1 MTALQPAEKFG
12 IEVNFLTGRYV
23 ATAHNNRRRTE
34 WPPHTARLFSAL
46 VNAWAE
52 EGRDP
57 AERAALEWL
66 EAQDPPAI
74 AASGAIPRRAVSH
87 FVPVPDTSIIGLS
100 FHAKK
105 AKEVWDIQD
114 QLSRSLADS
123 KGANT
128 QATMRLQQE
137 LRRAQDVQNQV
148 SRTGNTNPAVAAGMF
163 PDKRGRQERFFPSVT
178 PHEPRV
184 TYVWSTLPPDGLYS
198 VLDDMLLR
206 VTRLGHSSSMVS
218 CRMTREPA
226 TANYLPGTAGASIH
240 FVKKGQLAALERL
253 FGLHEGIK
261 PRSLPYVD
269 ISYSSPGNAPSPAP
283 EQSSMAGEWIIFEF
297 MHGSRM
303 FPSTR
308 TVEVARA
315 MRSAIMSHA
324 VGTIPEGISGHD
336 AGGEPTR
343 MPHIA
348 FIPIPNVGHRRS
360 DGRLLGIAMSAPN
373 TLDEAARQAAF
384 QAIGNWETKE
394 NDEQLEIRLKHGIV
408 KMARQRGSA
417 ALQSLRY
424 DLWSRQSRQWATST
438 PIALPRH
445 PGGLTKG
452 TAESRAKAWEAA
464 ESSVADT
471 CVHVG
476 LPRPSVVNVS
486 LNPFITGAHPTV
498 RFPPFIQNGR
508 DGEIRR
514 QLVHAL
520 VTFENPVAGPVILG
534 AGRFMGLGLMR
545 PVNAET
551 QSRAAQ

>member
-1 MTALQPAEKFG
+1 MPSAEKIG

-23 ATAHNNRRRTE
+23 AAAHNNRRRTE

-52 EGRDP
+52 NGQDP
-57 AERAALEWL
+57 TERAALEWL
-66 EAQDPPAI
+66 ETQDPPAI
-74 AASGAIPRRAVSH
+74 AASGAVSRRAVSH

-100 FHAKK
+100 FHEKK
-105 AKEVWDIQD
+105 ANAVRDIQD
-114 QLSRSLADS
+114 QLSRSLAAS
-123 KGANT
+123 QGADT
-128 QATMRLQQE
+128 QDTMRLRQE
-137 LRRAQDVQNQV
+137 LRSAQDVQKQV
-148 SRTGNTNPAVAAGMF
+148 SHAGNTNPAVAAGMF
-163 PDKRGRQERFFPSVT
+163 PDGRGRRERFFPSVT
-178 PHEPRV
+178 LDEPRV
-184 TYVWSTLPPDGLYS
+184 TYVWSAPPPDGLYN
-198 VLDDMLLR
+198 VLDNLLLR
-206 VTRLGHSSSMVS
+206 VTRLGHSSSLVS
-218 CRMTREPA
+218 CRMTRDPA
-226 TANYLPGTAGASIH
+226 TANYLPGNAGTSVH
-240 FVKKGQLAALERL
+240 SVKKGQLAALERL
-253 FGLHEGIK
+253 FNLHNGIK

-269 ISYSSPGNAPSPAP
+269 VRYSTPGNAPSPAP

-297 MHGSRM
+297 AHGSRM

-308 TVEVARA
+308 AEEVARA

-324 VGTIPEGISGHD
+324 VGTIPEGVSGHG

-360 DGRLLGIAMSAPN
+360 DGRLLGIAVSTPR
-373 TLDEAARQAAF
+373 TLAETARRAAL
-384 QAIGNWETKE
+384 QAIGAWETGE
-394 NDEQLEIRLKHGIV
+394 SDGHLEIRLKRGTV
-408 KMARQRGSA
+408 RMSRQRGPA

-445 PGGLTKG
+445 PGGLTRG
-452 TAESRAKAWEAA
+452 TIESRTKAWEAA
-464 ESSVADT
+464 EYSAADT

-476 LPRPSVVNVS
+476 LPRPSVVDVS
-486 LNPFITGAHPTV
+486 LNPFIAGAHPTA
-498 RFPPFIQNGR
+498 RFPPFVQNGL
-508 DGEIRR
+508 DGKIRR

-545 PVNAET
+545 PVNTET
-551 QSRAAQ
+551 QSRAAR